1 MRRRMRLGRRNMRTL
16 CRRNSISH
24 LRCTHNFEHLLA
36 MRGLEEPAG
45 RKLGRMERAGGV
57 CVCGSEMGGHVSNQ
71 SFESGVHHALGACTV
86 CCTFH
91 HLRKKQKF
99 RNVFGT
105 SRTRIL
111 PSWLCL
117 RLPRNSHRHSP
128 LQGFSWYY
136 IIIYICFFSSV
147 YISACVCA

>member
-71 SFESGVHHALGACTV
+71 SFESGVHHALGACTA
-86 CCTFH
+86 CTFH
-91 HLRKKQKF
+91 HLGKKQKF
-99 RNVFGT
+99 RNVFAT
-105 SRTRIL
+105 RSRTTIMVVFATTTQQ
-111 PSWLCL
+111 PSTFTTAGVQLVL
-117 RLPRNSHRHSP
+117 YYNLYLF
-128 LQGFSWYY
+128 LQLG
-136 IIIYICFFSSV
+136 IYLV
-147 YISACVCA
+147 